1 MKYIFLILA
10 LTNFLVGC
18 QNSSSSNNSDPLSP
32 VIVFDTHDLQW
43 ESAELSDLPNR
54 PVVSIAN
61 KDGHIVAVMK
71 DSIGKIDV
79 KLFSLKGDIVSVEEN
94 PLMSVGMSIGPI
106 RLDKSINTRFAKM
119 RAKVIHS
126 QEIGSNFC
134 RYTRFSKTVK
144 DDKYE
149 TRGSVLLRLHGS
161 WASAYL
167 GFEVA
172 VALKSDTGEFLS
184 FVVIDNNQLSDKSSF
199 FSLGDEL
206 VLWGPKGKA
215 VRLFSRWISECED
228 AYTRLSQRNQ
238 TYKINELDRKD
249 KDASRIVDL
258 DIDIQV
264 FSGKHFYPVEEI
276 TLNELENEENK

>member
-1 MKYIFLILA
+1 MKCIFLILV
-10 LTNFLVGC
+10 LISFLVGC

-32 VIVFDTHDLQW
+32 AIVLDTHDLKW
-43 ESAELSDLPNR
+43 ESTELSDLSNR
-54 PVVSIAN
+54 PVVSVAN
-61 KDGHIVAVMK
+61 KDDHIVAVMK
-71 DSIGKIDV
+71 DSTGKIDV
-79 KLFSLKGDIVSVEEN
+79 KIFNLKGDIVSVEEN
-94 PLMSVGMSIGPI
+94 PSMSMSMSIGSI
-106 RLDKSINTRFAKM
+106 RLDKSVNTRFAKM
-119 RAKVIHS
+119 REKVIRS
-126 QEIGSNFC
+126 QEIGSNCC
-134 RYTRFSKTVK
+134 RYTRFSQAVK

-149 TRGSVLLRLHGS
+149 TRGPVLLRLHGP
-161 WASAYL
+161 WASAHL

-172 VALKSDTGEFLS
+172 MALKSDTGEFLS

-199 FSLGDEL
+199 FSLVDEL

-215 VRLFSRWISECED
+215 VRLFSRWISECEG
-228 AYTRLSQRNQ
+228 AYTRLSRRSQ

-264 FSGKHFYPVEEI
+264 FSGKHFYSVEEI